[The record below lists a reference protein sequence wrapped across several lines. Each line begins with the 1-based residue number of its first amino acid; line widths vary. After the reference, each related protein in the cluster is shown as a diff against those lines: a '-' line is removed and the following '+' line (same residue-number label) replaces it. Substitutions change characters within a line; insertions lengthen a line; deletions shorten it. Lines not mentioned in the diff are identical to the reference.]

1 MKNELTQQDFIHRE
15 CQRWQEG
22 RWQSQEQAIAVGISR
37 WHKYQQTGEIPPE
50 MAKNGLQDD
59 KTSKVGKKVVK
70 IKS

>member
-1 MKNELTQQDFIHRE
+1 MITQQDFIYME
-15 CQRWQEG
+15 CKRWQNG
-22 RWQSQEQAIAVGISR
+22 RWQNQKQAIAVGISK
-37 WHKYQQTGEIPPE
+37 WHNYQLTGEMPPE